1 MLDYKKGL
9 CIAEYFRGILLGI
22 LKRTEDLIKR
32 NVETKNVNHLNFSV
46 TLSHLL
52 NVYPYILPFVLS
64 YFRENGPFFSQR
76 MKTDEYILIIETA
89 FRLLSFSPSSF
100 RGLRNWGILCEV
112 NIVGNGEIMKSF
124 IQTMSLVLNCNNKE
138 ISELRGEI
146 YDSSAIAQGMAAEEL
161 CQARNG
167 DCIVNEN
174 DIDADMNEVVFTE
187 QDFLG
192 AHTIVANVLVPRIS
206 TTVLSAQNLVV
217 VPSTKKNVKALT
229 LAIVSGKSVLIC
241 GAVGSGKTSLVEY
254 FASLTGRDRPPYL
267 FKVQLGDQTDSK
279 VCLE

>member
-9 CIAEYFRGILLGI
+9 CIAEYFRGILLEI

-64 YFRENGPFFSQR
+64 YFWENGPFFSQR
-76 MKTDEYILIIETA
+76 MKTDEYVLIIETA

-100 RGLRNWGILCEV
+100 RGLWNWGILCEV
-112 NIVGNGEIMKSF
+112 NIVGSGEIMKSF
-124 IQTMSLVLNCNNKE
+124 IKTMSLVLNCTNKE

-217 VPSTKKNVKALT
+217 VPSTRKNVKALT